1 MKKKLKFKK
10 LLNEYRSL
18 SYELKYMDAVLLDG
32 NPEFEVYY
40 RHYCEEEGIDIQQ
53 LNKKNATRVNQL
65 FSTQTGIAKA
75 IETKQRQGE
84 FDSKSLF
91 RQVARKCHPDLL
103 QLDDPRK
110 EEYEETFKKA
120 SAAVDNASW
129 GDLFD
134 IADKYDLD
142 LHEFDE
148 INKVLKL
155 DIQRIKKQVQTKKDS
170 YAWLLYEC
178 EDDKNCKDNV
188 VKRFLKHLFNI

>member
-18 SYELKYMDAVLLDG
+18 SYELKYIDAVLRDS

-40 RHYCEEEGIDIQQ
+40 RHYCVEEEIDIVN
-53 LNKKNATRVNQL
+53 LNKKHSSRVNQI
-65 FSTQTGIAKA
+65 FSNQTGIAKA
-75 IETKQRQGE
+75 VEKKQRQGE

-91 RQVARKCHPDLL
+91 RQVARKFHPDLL
-103 QLDDPRK
+103 QMDDPRK

-120 SAAVDNASW
+120 AAAVDNAAW
-129 GDLFD
+129 GELFD